1 MYYNIPTYYTNQLL
15 RYNNSQK
22 LINHSPEYSQ
32 NLRYINSQNQ
42 YNFYPINI
50 YKKENPTYERI
61 NAEIQRQNLN
71 RQAYEEVDEVMGMT
85 NNRLQQL
92 SSHRNLITP
101 NNNRYLPP
109 ITPYNKMLL
118 SQPQIPSSF
127 LHRYKYAKPVFGG
140 SVKGPTLPINNYSNH
155 FGLKL
160 HNEPNVIQAVS
171 RDNIILPSIQGHN
184 HPAFGANH
192 FIAFALALMKQ
203 MERNQKKGNE
213 NLDSLVKKITEE
225 SEKNKKKKKKK
236 KKTEESSD
244 NDDTSSKNRKD
255 IGFGKD
261 GPKKKREMG
270 LTRDWWKLCKEFC
283 DLFVFFLSANKY
295 SKYAKIRNYE
305 IQERTKAIIKEFAIL
320 TDWILAVEEPFWNEF
335 GVMNDLDVSFTN
347 IDSKS
352 RLRAQSQ
359 KITALIQKY
368 MENLISKTSK
378 INDIPPPVLDIL
390 YEYIRDKNYFSKKY
404 LNTFQVNRLDFDFH
418 GRTRELNKAQGGLL
432 IAFLIISGVSVQQI
446 LLHLKKFFEE
456 FKDYKHIDITGKY
469 IGSILHYLVTHT
481 FESDPI
487 PNREVAI
494 LFNYYRNYHLYNEQI
509 EKQIDVLNGNSVFMD
524 DDEFAEYLIPE
535 NKINHFWDENVQ
547 FTNTMKNF
555 IYSWSVKLAKS
566 VKNRFSVGD
575 ARLKPEQK
583 VVGPKDKKFSK
594 KTKESEDESNDEE
607 NDEKEEEED
616 I

>member
-1 MYYNIPTYYTNQLL
+1 
-15 RYNNSQK
+15 
-22 LINHSPEYSQ
+22 
-32 NLRYINSQNQ
+32 
-42 YNFYPINI
+42 
-50 YKKENPTYERI
+50 
-61 NAEIQRQNLN
+61 
-71 RQAYEEVDEVMGMT
+71 
-85 NNRLQQL
+85 
-92 SSHRNLITP
+92 
-101 NNNRYLPP
+101 
-109 ITPYNKMLL
+109 
-118 SQPQIPSSF
+118 
-127 LHRYKYAKPVFGG
+127 
-140 SVKGPTLPINNYSNH
+140 
-155 FGLKL
+155 
-160 HNEPNVIQAVS
+160 
-171 RDNIILPSIQGHN
+171 
-184 HPAFGANH
+184 
-192 FIAFALALMKQ
+192 
-203 MERNQKKGNE
+203 
-213 NLDSLVKKITEE
+213 
-225 SEKNKKKKKKK
+225 
-236 KKTEESSD
+236 
-244 NDDTSSKNRKD
+244 
-255 IGFGKD
+255 
-261 GPKKKREMG
+261 MG
-270 LTRDWWKLCKEFC
+270 LTRDWRKLCKEFC

-524 DDEFAEYLIPE
+524 DDEFAEFLVPE
-535 NKINHFWDENVQ
+535 NNITEFWNL
-547 FTNTMKNF
+547 NTAFVDTFKN
-555 IYSWSVKLAKS
+555 YVYAWSNRLAKLI
-566 VKNRFSVGD
+566 K
-575 ARLKPEQK
+575 LKYQK
-583 VVGPKDKKFSK
+583 SDVNLLPKRRYQRPQDK
-594 KTKESEDESNDEE
+594 TATYIEVDD
-607 NDEKEEEED
+607 D
-616 I
+616 